1 VRRFLLDTTPIAAY
15 LNDRPAAVQLIRPWV
30 EQREVATSILAHAEV
45 VEYIKSFSDFELRH
59 MQLRRL
65 LRDIYPYFLTYS
77 ILERYADIRRQ
88 LRPPYGPG
96 LIGDMDTLIAATAIQ
111 QGLTLVTVDSD
122 FERVPNLDLMLIS
135 IR

>member
-30 EQREVATSILAHAEV
+30 EQREVATSILAYAEV

-77 ILERYADIRRQ
+77 ILERYQTSGA
-88 LRPPYGPG
+88 
-96 LIGDMDTLIAATAIQ
+96 
-111 QGLTLVTVDSD
+111 S
-122 FERVPNLDLMLIS
+122 
-135 IR
+135 